1 MADKRVSETELLLP
15 ALYFINREPGITTS
29 RLKSLLVDLLRPTG
43 KDAEIAKNRS
53 DTYFEQKVRNLVSHR
68 TLERRGY
75 GEYRKVGRDGVHT
88 ITEAGIAFLRTNI
101 DALEYLFS
109 GDFNYDDVQSSF
121 VDLAKI
127 GEQKQRILIYDE
139 NLVIEEGTRRVRN
152 AQVYERSKKLR
163 EAAIRRYSING
174 HLACSVCSFDFS
186 TVYGERGRGYIE
198 IHHQK
203 PIFQYEEQDTA
214 KFLEQALQNVV
225 PVCSN
230 CHRMI
235 HREKN
240 APMPVEELRQLVEQE
255 RNHSSSRSQWDMQ
268 RLG

>member
-1 MADKRVSETELLLP
+1 MVDKRVSETELLLP

-68 TLERRGY
+68 TLQGRGY
-75 GEYRKVGRDGVHT
+75 AEYRKVGRDGVHT
-88 ITEAGIAFLRTNI
+88 VTEAGRAFLRTNI
-101 DALEYLFS
+101 D
-109 GDFNYDDVQSSF
+109 GF
-121 VDLAKI
+121 VDLTKI

-163 EAAIRRYSING
+163 EAAISRCTING

-225 PVCSN
+225 PVRSN

-240 APMPVEELRQLVEQE
+240 APMPVEELRQIVEQV
-255 RNHSSSRSQWDMQ
+255 RIHSSLHGR
-268 RLG
+268 

>member
-1 MADKRVSETELLLP
+1 MVDKRVSETELLLP

-68 TLERRGY
+68 TLQGRGY
-75 GEYRKVGRDGVHT
+75 AEYRKVGRDGVHT
-88 ITEAGIAFLRTNI
+88 VTEAGRAFLRTNI

-109 GDFNYDDVQSSF
+109 GDFNYNDVQSSF
-121 VDLAKI
+121 VDLTKI

-163 EAAIRRYSING
+163 EAAISRCTING

-225 PVCSN
+225 PVRSN

-240 APMPVEELRQLVEQE
+240 APMPVEELRQIVEQV
-255 RNHSSSRSQWDMQ
+255 RIHSSLHGR
-268 RLG
+268 

>member
-1 MADKRVSETELLLP
+1 MVDKRVSETELLLP

-68 TLERRGY
+68 TLQERGY
-75 GEYRKVGRDGVHT
+75 AEYRKVGRDGVHT
-88 ITEAGIAFLRTNI
+88 VTEAGRAFLRTNI

-109 GDFNYDDVQSSF
+109 GDFNYNDVQSSF
-121 VDLAKI
+121 VDLTKI
-127 GEQKQRILIYDE
+127 GEQKQRILIY
-139 NLVIEEGTRRVRN
+139 
-152 AQVYERSKKLR
+152 
-163 EAAIRRYSING
+163 
-174 HLACSVCSFDFS
+174 
-186 TVYGERGRGYIE
+186 GEKGRGYIE

-225 PVCSN
+225 PVRSN

-240 APMPVEELRQLVEQE
+240 APMPVEELRQIVEQV
-255 RNHSSSRSQWDMQ
+255 RIHSSLHGR
-268 RLG
+268 